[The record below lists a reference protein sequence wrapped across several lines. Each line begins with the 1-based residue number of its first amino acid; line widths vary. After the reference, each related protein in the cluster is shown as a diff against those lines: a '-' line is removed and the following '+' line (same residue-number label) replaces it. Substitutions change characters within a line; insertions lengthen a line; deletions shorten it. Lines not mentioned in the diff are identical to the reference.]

1 MDDPAP
7 ETSRLDAMF
16 RRQEA
21 RLSLAQDFW
30 DLAGGRPGF
39 RVADV
44 GCGPGAFTLRFAG
57 MAGPTGHVH
66 AVDADADALAFLT
79 ARLDPAHHAH
89 VTTERLDITR
99 APLPALGFDVV
110 FATDV
115 LHHVLDL
122 DAALRNL
129 RQTPAR
135 LVVAEFDP
143 SGPGALGPPR
153 EMRLAPTELVAALE
167 RTGWKPTR
175 TVALAHEHYALVC
188 APGPRRTAT

>member
-7 ETSRLDAMF
+7 ETARLDAMF

-21 RLSLAQDFW
+21 RLSLAQGYW

-44 GCGPGAFTLRFAG
+44 GCGPGAFTLRLAG
-57 MAGPTGHVH
+57 MTGPAGHVH
-66 AVDADADALAFLT
+66 AVDEDAAALAFLA
-79 ARLDPAHHAH
+79 ARLDPVHHAH
-89 VTTERLDITR
+89 VTTEVLDVSR
-99 APLPALGFDVV
+99 GPLPDPAFDVV

-115 LHHVLDL
+115 LHHVRDL

-129 RQTPAR
+129 RKTPAR

-143 SGPGALGPPR
+143 SGPAQVGPPR
-153 EMRLAPTELVAALE
+153 AMRLAPADVLRALE
-167 RTGWKPTR
+167 SAGWRPGPV
-175 TVALAHEHYALVC
+175 VALDHEHYAIV
-188 APGPRRTAT
+188 ASPT